1 METRDWIELDLCG
14 FLCGRSEEE
23 CCKGTIGRLGGG
35 IMVALRFVRMLGI
48 VDPP

>member
-1 METRDWIELDLCG
+1 MWIFVWTVG
-14 FLCGRSEEE
+14 GE

-35 IMVALRFVRMLGI
+35 IMVALRFVRMLEI